1 MNERRAGHRFFG
13 IGCFLFAMLLVSAL
27 SPLYALEWSIKGDLL
42 FIPEDNG
49 LAGDPMPILPAAGV
63 TVEYPLLYNLY
74 LGAGYDLYSTYYGY
88 SSTLGRAI
96 PVAIENRSTLV
107 IGNLLSF
114 YGTYH
119 LNIPALTTAGLRLRF
134 AAGLSIDARI
144 CLIADGLEGPDLE
157 DASQQTAQ
165 VANYFWSNG
174 RWLFPMTG
182 FGIDFVKVKNVWLG
196 LDSRVWYPLYRAWS
210 EDSAPAAEGWRYDV
224 GIRISF

>member
-49 LAGDPMPILPAAGV
+49 LAGDPMPILPTAGV
-63 TVEYPLLYNLY
+63 TVEYPLPYNLY

-107 IGNLLSF
+107 IGNLLSL

-119 LNIPALTTAGLRLRF
+119 LNIPALTAAGLRLRF
-134 AAGLSIDARI
+134 AAGLSIDARL

-210 EDSAPAAEGWRYDV
+210 GDAAPAAEGWRYDV